1 MPDLVPL
8 WAVVSLVNEFLQ
20 DSPSN
25 TRGIQPYIL
34 SNSFEVHDLEFT
46 GRVAMVGLLCGDG

>member
-8 WAVVSLVNEFLQ
+8 WAIVSLMNEFLQ

-34 SNSFEVHDLEFT
+34 SNSFKVHDLKFT
-46 GRVAMVGLLCGDG
+46 GRVTMEGLLRGDR